1 MNISEVSK
9 KFDLTPDTLRY
20 YEKKRLTLP
29 VTRDKN
35 NNRAYTEYDLKW
47 VYFAKVIRKAGVS
60 VEALAQ
66 YVALFK
72 QGREESM
79 EDRQEI
85 LLQQKQALQQK
96 IADLNE
102 ALDYLSHKMENNGK
116 HLTQFEKTLDPDENS
131 DLG

>member
-47 VYFAKVIRKAGVS
+47 VYFAKVMRKAGVS

-79 EDRQEI
+79 EARQEI
-85 LLQQKQALQQK
+85 LLQLKQALHQK

-102 ALDYLSHKMENNGK
+102 ALDYLSYKMEINGK

-131 DLG
+131 DLE

>member
-1 MNISEVSK
+1 
-9 KFDLTPDTLRY
+9 
-20 YEKKRLTLP
+20 LTLP
-29 VTRDKN
+29 VTRDNNN

-47 VYFAKVIRKAGVS
+47 VYFAKIIRKAGVS

-72 QGREESM
+72 QYREESM
-79 EDRQEI
+79 VARQEI